1 MAGGAE
7 PAGAAGKHDEPL
19 LATVRTPD
27 PGKPAARVA
36 AVEVDKNLMLTGHET
51 SRVTFRKLSRAAIEK
66 SLKTNEYLDKAGGY
80 AIQESGDVLV
90 ESLEGDYDNVVGL
103 PVRLLSELL
112 NDFMRI

>member
-36 AVEVDKNLMLTGHET
+36 AVEVAFHD
-51 SRVTFRKLSRAAIEK
+51 F
-66 SLKTNEYLDKAGGY
+66 LDDRSEEAVLLLEAVFILG
-80 AIQESGDVLV
+80 QEA
-90 ESLEGDYDNVVGL
+90 LEVMEQ
-103 PVRLLSELL
+103 PR
-112 NDFMRI
+112 